1 MGRTGVGKSSLVHA
15 VRSLGLTTALTVPL
29 FRMTELAG
37 GQVLIDGVDV
47 AKIGLDDLRRRLCVM
62 PQNSMVLRGSI
73 RDNLGA
79 GGVGGKRG

>member
-1 MGRTGVGKSSLVHA
+1 
-15 VRSLGLTTALTVPL
+15 
-29 FRMTELAG
+29 MTELAS

-47 AKIGLDDLRRRLCVM
+47 AAIGLDDLRRRLCVM

-79 GGVGGKRG
+79 GGVGGERG